1 MGTQH
6 AINTVVVGPTARATL
21 GRTLF
26 TTRIARQKLAQ
37 VSYRWSRAV
46 VIPSVDLVVIGKK
59 KRLRMG
65 SARKET

>member
-6 AINTVVVGPTARATL
+6 VINTVVVGPTARATL

-37 VSYRWSRAV
+37 VSYRWSRAAGD
-46 VIPSVDLVVIGKK
+46 SVRRLGRHRKK
-59 KRLRMG
+59 EEATNG
-65 SARKET
+65 FC